1 MHKSE
6 TVQLDE
12 SQQRALKAFYS
23 TQVTDQ
29 SYRDYIGPINWDQ
42 VDLVNIKAFAR
53 YCSSEGVVFGS
64 KMSREGNRL
73 NSLVKVNLLVDK
85 NAARMNAPIIMSE
98 EAFFFNVYF
107 YFQHT
112 INGRKHFLAMV
123 KERKQK
129 QINDNYCQL
138 KFLQGDLEKAYS
150 VVEACHFE
158 SMCGLLKTDSH
169 TIVLDHGFI
178 YNIH

>member
-6 TVQLDE
+6 TIQLDE

-29 SYRDYIGPINWDQ
+29 SYRDYIRPINYYQ

-85 NAARMNAPIIMSE
+85 NAARMNVRRS
-98 EAFFFNVYF
+98 
-107 YFQHT
+107 
-112 INGRKHFLAMV
+112 FL
-123 KERKQK
+123 
-129 QINDNYCQL
+129 
-138 KFLQGDLEKAYS
+138 F
-150 VVEACHFE
+150 
-158 SMCGLLKTDSH
+158 
-169 TIVLDHGFI
+169 
-178 YNIH
+178 